1 MSHII
6 KSEAIRPIL
15 ATQCQRSP
23 STSTVKPEFTI
34 QPPTSSFSCE
44 YCASEFN
51 LKQSLVRHIVE
62 THGDTSVSVKTEQAP
77 FQSVTSESATYQ
89 FQGEDDSLSSCTSE
103 QSVSSTSTPTILVC
117 CICQLVFNSRSSLDM
132 HMASVHSSVNNAYK
146 RDVISTELQATT
158 NLEDDSCTRSK
169 HFEEFQTDFKELEK
183 LDGNS
188 LIQSAGNQYSCGVC
202 QKNFTR
208 ECNLKSH
215 LSSHCRVKPFS
226 CDVCQ
231 KEFRH
236 RGHLNSHIIIHSE
249 EKSYSCKVCQK
260 RFREKKHLKSH
271 IMASHSDE
279 KPFSCDMCQK
289 TFKRKDTLDIHVCY
303 HSNEKPHQYEICQKN
318 FKLQG
323 QLNRHLLVHTD
334 LKPFTCEV
342 CQKKYQYK
350 NSLKRHVL
358 IHSREKPHSC

>member
-158 NLEDDSCTRSK
+158 NLEDDSCISSK
-169 HFEEFQTDFKELEK
+169 RYEEFQTDFKELEK

-215 LSSHCRVKPFS
+215 LRSHGRVKPFS
-226 CDVCQ
+226 CELCQKVFTQKGILNAHMLIHTGGKPHTCDRCQKGFRMKAQLKSHLLTHSGVKPFSCNVCH

-236 RGHLNSHIIIHSE
+236 KGHLNS
-249 EKSYSCKVCQK
+249 
-260 RFREKKHLKSH
+260 
-271 IMASHSDE
+271 
-279 KPFSCDMCQK
+279 
-289 TFKRKDTLDIHVCY
+289 
-303 HSNEKPHQYEICQKN
+303 
-318 FKLQG
+318 
-323 QLNRHLLVHTD
+323 
-334 LKPFTCEV
+334 
-342 CQKKYQYK
+342 
-350 NSLKRHVL
+350 
-358 IHSREKPHSC
+358 